1 MVRDSNTFYV
11 VQSDI
16 INTGKNFRH
25 LSETSFK
32 QVYCPFS
39 KNTHFRQLHVSLP
52 YTSGITRIRNINSGK
67 VTQAET

>member
-16 INTGKNFRH
+16 INTGKNFRN
-25 LSETSFK
+25 LSKISFK

-39 KNTHFRQLHVSLP
+39 KITHFRQLSLP
-52 YTSGITRIRNINSGK
+52 YTSGITRKRNINSGT